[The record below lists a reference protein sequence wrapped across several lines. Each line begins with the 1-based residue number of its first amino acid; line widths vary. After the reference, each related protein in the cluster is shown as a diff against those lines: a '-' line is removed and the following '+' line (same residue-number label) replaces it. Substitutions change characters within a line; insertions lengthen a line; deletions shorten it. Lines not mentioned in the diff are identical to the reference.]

1 MGAIPKLIVK
11 RFATGLLTLS
21 LVSLVIFFAIAL
33 LPGDAAQQLL
43 GQSATPETL
52 AALREQLGL
61 NQPLVL
67 RYIHWLGGMM
77 TGDFGMSLANQ
88 RPVGE
93 LIAGRLGNTLFLAAY
108 AAVLAVPL
116 SITLGLLA
124 ALWRNSIFDKLA
136 SLVTLT
142 SISFPEFF
150 VAYILILYL
159 AVRNA
164 AFPSLATIDDTTSF
178 LDRLYICFLPA
189 VTLTLVIAAHMMRM
203 TRAAIINLLA
213 SAYIETAR
221 LKGVSPLNVIAR
233 HALPNALAPIVTV
246 VTLNLAYLVTGVLV
260 VEVVFVYPGLGQ
272 LLVDS
277 ASKRDLAVV
286 QACCLIFAGIYILLN
301 MLADI
306 IAIATNPRLLHPH

>member
-1 MGAIPKLIVK
+1 MGPIPKLILK
-11 RFATGLLTLS
+11 RFGTGLLTLF
-21 LVSLVIFFAIAL
+21 LVSIVIFFAIVL

-61 NQPLVL
+61 NQPAVL
-67 RYIHWLGGMM
+67 RYVHWLAGVA
-77 TGDFGMSLANQ
+77 TGDFGMSIANQ

-93 LIAGRLGNTLFLAAY
+93 LIGGRLENTLFLAAY
-108 AAVLAVPL
+108 AAALAIPL
-116 SITLGLLA
+116 SIVLGLLA
-124 ALWRNSIFDKLA
+124 ALWRNSIFDRLS
-136 SLVTLT
+136 SLLTLT

-150 VAYILILYL
+150 VAYILILYF
-159 AVRNA
+159 AVRTA
-164 AFPSLATIDDTTSF
+164 LFPSLATIDDTTSF

-221 LKGVSPLNVIAR
+221 LKGVSRLRVIAR

-246 VTLNLAYLVTGVLV
+246 VSLNLAYLVTGVLV

-277 ASKRDLAVV
+277 AAKRDLAVV

-301 MLADI
+301 MVADI